1 LIYLTGSANPT
12 LREVANKERF
22 GLLLQP
28 ATRYRNIIP
37 EFPVWAADNGCFTQ
51 PKKFRVD
58 KYLAWLDAH
67 RPYVHTCLFA
77 TAPDIVGDAKATW
90 ERSAPVLPEIRA
102 LGYKAA
108 LVGQNGLETMKIEWD
123 EFDVFFVGADDK
135 WKLGRAAAAL
145 IMEARA
151 RGKWVHMGRVNSYK
165 RLLGAANRGCQ
176 SADGTFLRF
185 ACRGGNRA
193 EGVRRLV
200 AWINKLDQAPPL
212 EWIYD

>member
-123 EFDVFFVGADDK
+123 EFDVFFVGDHGGSSAREV
-135 WKLGRAAAAL
+135 GSHGPGEL
-145 IMEARA
+145 IQAITR
-151 RGKWVHMGRVNSYK
+151 RGEPWLS
-165 RLLGAANRGCQ
+165 
-176 SADGTFLRF
+176 
-185 ACRGGNRA
+185 
-193 EGVRRLV
+193 VRRRHVSPIRLPRWQQSRRRQTPRGV
-200 AWINKLDQAPPL
+200 DQQTRSGTPTGVDL
-212 EWIYD
+212 